1 MYFYPTRSSY
11 MSKDPINRTD
21 GEHRDKLCRVAEEAL
36 RMMFTGFSVGLYGVG
51 SKAMMLDAIRKELLG
66 YCAPND
72 VVIRIR
78 GYDQTFPTIRTISAG
93 LMGRS
98 ADSTR
103 VVANRSIRNQADVLK
118 AFEKIPK
125 TRQVIMLI
133 DSIDAQPMR
142 VYQEMFSKLAHY
154 PNVHILASVDHC
166 KVGLL
171 WNPPQLRRF
180 SWCWL
185 EANTYRDYTQEI
197 HDLVGFWDNLIEGK
211 LEANTK
217 SLSVVMNNLTEN
229 HKQVAKVLARMQLE
243 SSQNQDN
250 QYAQIRS
257 TELLKKLNKMM
268 IVSNSGRMK
277 QLLQEL
283 LDHRV
288 VLYSKEKDTGN
299 EVYWF
304 PFDKEILERIS
315 TGSDLVN

>member
-1 MYFYPTRSSY
+1 
-11 MSKDPINRTD
+11 MSKDPLSRSAD
-21 GEHRDKLCRVAEEAL
+21 EHREKLCRVVAEAI

-51 SKAMMLDAIRKELLG
+51 SKEKVLDAIRQELLG
-66 YCAPND
+66 FCSSGDA
-72 VVIRIR
+72 VIRIK

-93 LMGRS
+93 LAGRS
-98 ADSTR
+98 VGESVR
-103 VVANRSIRNQADVLK
+103 VAASRHIRNQADVLK

-125 TRQVIMLI
+125 NRQVIFII
-133 DSIDAQPMR
+133 DSIDAPPMR
-142 VYQEMFSKLAHY
+142 VYQDMFSKLAHY

-180 SWCWL
+180 SWFWL
-185 EANTYRDYTQEI
+185 EANTFRDYTHET
-197 HDLVGFWDNLIEGK
+197 HDLVGFWENLIEGK

-229 HKQVAKVLARMQLE
+229 HKQVAKVLARMQLDAKGQE
-243 SSQNQDN
+243 N

-257 TELLKKLNKMM
+257 TDLLRKLNKMM
-268 IVSNSGRMK
+268 IVSNSGRMR

-299 EVYWF
+299 EMYWF